1 MKSDRELVRAPDAA
15 FHLAHLLLSPGP
27 LSVLR
32 EALELPGE
40 SAAPAR
46 VVLVLLVALR
56 VVLFWL
62 EAGGF
67 FREAGCRTRRAVEL
81 APSGESCY
89 LPRAR

>member
-1 MKSDRELVRAPDAA
+1 MQSSLLVC
-15 FHLAHLLLSPGP
+15 GP
-27 LSVLR
+27 LMRRSIWRTCFYPRGLSVLR